1 MHLSSANIA
10 LSAFLSFICK
20 YFGFSESDSLTM
32 VQITFISSKIL
43 DIYLNGGPEMFLSKV
58 FIRSQYPSPTPP
70 CPGQY
75 VDICSSEWRHCILLP
90 FGSLLNQL

>member
-58 FIRSQYPSPTPP
+58 FIRSQYPSPIPP
-70 CPGQY
+70 VPDSMWTYAPVSGGIAFY
-75 VDICSSEWRHCILLP
+75 
-90 FGSLLNQL
+90 SLSGVC